1 MKVSHKLILTFWLCL
16 AKQIFTRVIKY
27 NVATA
32 LCSIMMQNIRC
43 FTGVQSCLLPL
54 VPKYKYCK

>member
-32 LCSIMMQNIRC
+32 FVFYYDAKHQMFYGGPVMFVATCS
-43 FTGVQSCLLPL
+43 
-54 VPKYKYCK
+54 